1 MSDLWIFIWGILAFI
16 LAVGPLMV
24 AAYLDYQDK
33 RQETTSDT

>member
-1 MSDLWIFIWGILAFI
+1 MSDFWIFVWGILAFL

-33 RQETTSDT
+33 GQ

>member
-1 MSDLWIFIWGILAFI
+1 MSSRMRTAKASILAAAFL

-33 RQETTSDT
+33 DQV